1 MKIVIIGA
9 GNVGGHLARRFEE
22 KGVEVLQVLTR
33 HWDRHE
39 GLTKLLKARFITSF
53 EDIATDADAYI
64 LAVNDAAISEVAEK
78 ISKKVSNRLIAH
90 TSGAT
95 AGTILL
101 PFSSRFGI
109 LYPLQTFSEVRTQDW
124 DNLPVCVDANTAEDL
139 ALLHKLA
146 LHLSPNV
153 YEITDEQRSI
163 LHVAATFVNNFG
175 NYLYQI
181 AEQIV
186 ESEDIPFR
194 LLKPLIVETAAK
206 VQNHSPADMQTGP
219 ARRGDLKTIENHLSY
234 LEKYPDFRELYRT
247 MTALIQ
253 KKYSS

>member
-22 KGVEVLQVLTR
+22 SGVDVLQVLTR
-33 HWDRHE
+33 HWDRHLA
-39 GLTKLLKARFITSF
+39 LTKQLQAQFITSF
-53 EDIATDADAYI
+53 DDLETEADAYI
-64 LAVNDAAISEVAEK
+64 LAVNDSSITEVAEK
-78 ISKKVSNRLIAH
+78 ISRRVKHKLIAH

-95 AGTILL
+95 ASTVLE
-101 PFSSRFGI
+101 PFSDRYGI
-109 LYPLQTFSEVRTQDW
+109 LYPLQTFSEIRAQDW
-124 DNLPVCVDANTAEDL
+124 ENLPVCVDANNADDL
-139 ALLHKLA
+139 ALLHRLA
-146 LHLSPNV
+146 LYLSPKV

-175 NYLYQI
+175 NYLFQI

-186 ESEDIPFR
+186 VAEDIPFQ

-206 VQNHSPADMQTGP
+206 VQQHSPEEMQTGP
-219 ARRGDLKTIENHLSY
+219 ARRGDTHTIKRHLEY
-234 LEKYPDFRELYRT
+234 LEKYPDFRQLYET

-253 KKYSS
+253 KKYTN

>member
-22 KGVEVLQVLTR
+22 NGVEVIQILTR

-39 GLTKLLKARFITSF
+39 HLTRLLKARFITSF
-53 EDIATDADAYI
+53 DDIATDADAYI
-64 LAVNDAAISEVAEK
+64 LAVNDAAIAEVAEK
-78 ISKKVSNRLIAH
+78 ISGKVSNRLIAH

-95 AGTILL
+95 ASTVLQ

-109 LYPLQTFSEVRTQDW
+109 LYPLQTFSEIRSQDW
-124 DNLPVCVDANTAEDL
+124 ENLPVCVDANTSEDL
-139 ALLHKLA
+139 ERLHRLA
-146 LHLSPNV
+146 LFLSPKV

-163 LHVAATFVNNFG
+163 LHVAATFINNFG
-175 NYLYQI
+175 NYLFQI
-181 AEQIV
+181 AENIV
-186 ESEDIPFR
+186 ASEDIPFQ

-206 VQNHSPADMQTGP
+206 VQNHSPAEMQTGP
-219 ARRGDLKTIENHLSY
+219 ARRGDLKTIEKHLEY
-234 LEKYPDFRELYRT
+234 LEKYPDYRQLYET
-247 MTALIQ
+247 MTTLIQ